1 MKHIGIVVSAGKGL
15 RVGGDTPKQY
25 MDLCGRPVIT
35 YCLAAMQE
43 SFIDEIVIVVGAG
56 DVEFVSKEIVEKYSF
71 TKVKAVV
78 EGGAERRDSVFN
90 GLKAVSAQD
99 SYVYIQDAARPM
111 LNGAILKA
119 AREDVEAFG
128 SSVIAVRAKDT
139 VKVVNDDG
147 FVVTTP
153 DRRYL
158 WNVQTPQAFSF
169 SDIYEAYLR
178 YLDKGSDAVTDDASV
193 MEQFGDLPVH
203 ITEGIYENIKI
214 TTPEDF
220 ITAERFLKGNRFNL

>member
-35 YCLAAMQE
+35 YCLRAMQD

-56 DVEFVSKEIVEKYSF
+56 DVEFVQKEIVEKFSF
-71 TKVKAVV
+71 TKVTAVV
-78 EGGAERRDSVFN
+78 EGGAERSDSVFN
-90 GLKAVSAQD
+90 GLKAVSTAD

-111 LNGAILKA
+111 LNVEILKA
-119 AREDVEAFG
+119 ACEDVEAFG

-139 VKVVNDDG
+139 VKVVNDEG

-169 SDIYEAYLR
+169 SDIYEAYNK
-178 YLDKGSDAVTDDASV
+178 YFKGGNGTVTDDASV
-193 MEQFGDLPVH
+193 MELFGRLPVR
-203 ITEGIYENIKI
+203 ITEGSYENIKI

-220 ITAERFLKGNRFNL
+220 VTAERFLKGNRSDS

>member
-15 RVGGDTPKQY
+15 RVGGDVPKQY

-35 YCLAAMQE
+35 YCLQTMQE

-56 DVEFVSKEIVEKYSF
+56 DVEYVKKEIVEKFSF

-78 EGGAERRDSVFN
+78 EGGAERSDSVFN
-90 GLKAVSAQD
+90 GLRAVSTQD

-111 LNGAILKA
+111 LSRRILEA
-119 AREDVEAFG
+119 AREDAEAFG

-139 VKVVNDDG
+139 VKVVNEDG

-153 DRRYL
+153 DRRFL
-158 WNVQTPQAFSF
+158 WNVQTPQTFSF
-169 SDIYEAYLR
+169 SDIYNAYLR
-178 YLDKGSDAVTDDASV
+178 YLEKGSNAVTDDASV

-203 ITEGIYENIKI
+203 ITEGSYENIKI

-220 ITAERFLKGNRFNL
+220 VTAERFLKGNCP

>member
-15 RVGGDTPKQY
+15 RVGGDVPKQY

-35 YCLAAMQE
+35 YCLQTLQE

-56 DVEFVSKEIVEKYSF
+56 DVEYVKKEIVGKFSF

-78 EGGAERRDSVFN
+78 EGGAERSDSVFN
-90 GLKAVSAQD
+90 GLKAVSTQD

-111 LNGAILKA
+111 LSLKILEA
-119 AREDVEAFG
+119 AKEDVEAFG

-139 VKVVNDDG
+139 VKVVDAGG

-153 DRRYL
+153 DRRFL

-169 SDIYEAYLR
+169 SDIYNAYLR
-178 YLDKGSDAVTDDASV
+178 YFEKGSNAVTDDASV
-193 MEQFGDLPVH
+193 MEQFGNLPVH
-203 ITEGIYENIKI
+203 ITEGSYENIKI

-220 ITAERFLKGNRFNL
+220 VTAERFLKGNCP

>member
-15 RVGGDTPKQY
+15 RVGGAVPKQY

-56 DVEFVSKEIVEKYSF
+56 DVEYVKKEIVEKFSF
-71 TKVKAVV
+71 TKVTAVV
-78 EGGAERRDSVFN
+78 EGGAERSDSVFN
-90 GLKAVSAQD
+90 GLKAVSTQD

-111 LNGAILKA
+111 LSRRILEA
-119 AREDVEAFG
+119 AREDAEAFG

-139 VKVVNDDG
+139 VKVVNEDG

-153 DRRYL
+153 DRRFL
-158 WNVQTPQAFSF
+158 WNVQTPQTFSF
-169 SDIYEAYLR
+169 SDIYNAYLR
-178 YLDKGSDAVTDDASV
+178 YLEKGSAAVTDDASV

-203 ITEGIYENIKI
+203 ITEGSYENIKI

-220 ITAERFLKGNRFNL
+220 VTAERFLKGNCP

>member
-15 RVGGDTPKQY
+15 RVGGDVPKQY

-35 YCLAAMQE
+35 YCLQAMQE

-56 DVEFVSKEIVEKYSF
+56 DVEYVKKEIVEKFSF

-78 EGGAERRDSVFN
+78 EGGAERSDSVFN
-90 GLKAVSAQD
+90 GLKTVSSQD

-111 LNGAILKA
+111 LSIKILEA
-119 AREDVEAFG
+119 VREDAEAFG
-128 SSVIAVRAKDT
+128 SSVVAVRAKDT
-139 VKVVNDDG
+139 VKVVNEDG

-153 DRRYL
+153 DRRFL
-158 WNVQTPQAFSF
+158 WNVQTPQTFSF
-169 SDIYEAYLR
+169 SDIYNAYLR
-178 YLDKGSDAVTDDASV
+178 YLEKGSDAVTDDASV

-203 ITEGIYENIKI
+203 ITEGSYENIKI

-220 ITAERFLKGNRFNL
+220 VTAERFLKGNCP